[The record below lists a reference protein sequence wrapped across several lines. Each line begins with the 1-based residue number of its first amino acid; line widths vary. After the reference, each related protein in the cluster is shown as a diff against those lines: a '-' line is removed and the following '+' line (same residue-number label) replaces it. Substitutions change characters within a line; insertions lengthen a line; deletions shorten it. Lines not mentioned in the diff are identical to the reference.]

1 MCWPVDKNDIDLLEG
16 LLSRYSPTGQEERA
30 VKYLVDEM
38 RARGLDA
45 RMDEAGNALGEAG
58 AAGAPVH
65 IALVGHIDTV
75 SGELPVTNDGDRMTG
90 RGAVDA
96 KGPLC
101 AFVAAAAH
109 FIRSETVRL
118 TVAGAVAE
126 EGDSHGALHIANGP
140 APDFCIIG
148 EPSGWD
154 GVVIGYRGSMQLSV
168 SGGCAKAHG
177 SRGVPTPTEKI
188 VDFWG
193 RVKELGRPHVKESV
207 FESLDARLA
216 GIRSEDTGLEERCT
230 GLLRFRTPPGFDMEA
245 FASAAEKAGNG
256 LSLEWREKVPA
267 ILVPSRQ
274 PLVAAFN
281 AAIRD
286 EGGRPQHRRRSGT
299 SDMNLLGPRWNCPIL
314 AYGPGDSSLDHT
326 PDEFLGLEDFR
337 RAVRILEAA
346 IRGISSPRRGR

>member
-1 MCWPVDKNDIDLLEG
+1 VDEKDIVLLEG
-16 LLSRYSPTGQEERA
+16 LLSRESPTGEEGPA
-30 VKYLVDEM
+30 AEYLVDEM
-38 RARGLDA
+38 RGRGFEARTD
-45 RMDEAGNALGEAG
+45 RTGNAVGKAG
-58 AAGAPVH
+58 RADAPLH

-75 SGELPVTNDGDRMTG
+75 PGKLPVRNDGGRITG

-101 AFVAAAAH
+101 AFVAAAAN
-109 FIRSETVRL
+109 FVGSENVHL
-118 TVAGAVAE
+118 TVVGAVAE
-126 EGDSHGALHIANGP
+126 EGDSRGALHLAKDP

-168 SGGCAKAHG
+168 STRCAKAHG
-177 SRGVPTPTEKI
+177 SRGVPTPSENI

-193 RVKELGRPHVKESV
+193 RVKELVRPHTGGSV

-216 GIRSEDTGLEERCT
+216 GIHSDDTGLEEACT
-230 GLLRFRTPPGFDMEA
+230 ALLRFRTPPAFDLEA
-245 FASAAEKAGNG
+245 FASAVGKAGEG

-267 ILVPSRQ
+267 VLVSPRQ
-274 PLVAAFN
+274 PLVGAFN

-286 EGGRPQHRRRSGT
+286 EGGRPRHCRRSGT
-299 SDMNLLGPRWNCPIL
+299 SDMNILGPRWNCPIL

-326 PDEFLGLEDFR
+326 PGECLRLEDFD
-337 RAVRILEAA
+337 RAVRVL
-346 IRGISSPRRGR
+346 RQVISRLAGPPATTGP